1 MPKGYHLG
9 MVTAISIDPDWQ
21 ILVRSLSDLKL
32 VQPPYTHGVYA
43 YDLEGQSHLIGA
55 CLSEA
60 DAQRLAVM
68 ARVWQDVER
77 RKRW

>member
-1 MPKGYHLG
+1 
-9 MVTAISIDPDWQ
+9 
-21 ILVRSLSDLKL
+21 
-32 VQPPYTHGVYA
+32 VYA